1 MKYEITELDHILEEL
16 SRDARELFNRVYT
29 LELSTGSQKVPEEME
44 EWVKERFGSIERVER
59 QRIVSI
65 KNKFTGE
72 HSLFNQL
79 RSDRPIEAKS
89 TIQLEELEDRA
100 NCLFCNPEN
109 KTPSDF
115 FGRIKGKYCITAS
128 NIAKYDAVHSLI
140 IFKEHNPLVIKRE
153 WIKDYLSTGERWFA
167 EVTKYQAEKGLQK
180 FFMWNCLWKSG
191 ASIIHGHMQVTAS
204 LERYGKLEALEK
216 AVYGYNREFN
226 ADYFEDLYT
235 IHKELGLAKA
245 RGGERILCY
254 LTPVKEKEIFILSR
268 AKRSDEMAD
277 TIYDVLR
284 SYLDMGV
291 QSFNL
296 AIFQVRDQHI
306 VRLVDRGSLAD
317 KNSDIGAMELYAA
330 SVIASDPF
338 KLAQVMFS

>member
-1 MKYEITELDHILEEL
+1 MNYEITELDKILGQL
-16 SRDARELFNRVYT
+16 PRNAQELFHRLYT
-29 LELSTGSQKVPEEME
+29 VEVSTGTQKVPEEMGA
-44 EWVKERFGSIERVER
+44 WVKERFGSVERVER

-65 KNKFTGE
+65 KNRFTGE
-72 HSLFNQL
+72 QSLFNEL
-79 RSDRPIEAKS
+79 RVDRPIDAKS
-89 TIQLEELEDRA
+89 TIQLAELEERA

-140 IFKEHNPLVIKRE
+140 IFKEHNPLVIERE
-153 WIKDYLSTGERWFA
+153 WIRDYLSTGERWFE
-167 EVTKYQAEKGLQK
+167 EVTKCHAEKGLRK

-204 LERYGKLEALEK
+204 PERYGKLEALEK
-216 AVYGYNREFN
+216 AVSGYNREFN

-235 IHKELGLAKA
+235 IHNELGLAEA
-245 RGGERILCY
+245 RGRERILCY

-277 TIYDVLR
+277 TMYDVLR
-284 SYLDMGV
+284 RYLDMGV

-296 AIFQVRDQHI
+296 AIFQVHDQHI

-338 KLAQVMFS
+338 KLAQVIFS